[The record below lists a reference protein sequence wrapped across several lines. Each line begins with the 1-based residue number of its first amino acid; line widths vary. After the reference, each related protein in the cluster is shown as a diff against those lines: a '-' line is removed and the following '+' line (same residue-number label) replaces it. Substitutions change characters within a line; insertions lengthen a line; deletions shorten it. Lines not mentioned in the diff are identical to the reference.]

1 MKIGHKSIAIS
12 KNGMDCLRIIPWG
25 NQGNKAEIKFS
36 FIDNSFIIRR
46 FDLNTE
52 DDILLYTPKDCGL
65 ATHEL
70 TYHNSNEFHHK
81 ASILP
86 KYRDDKERIPIS
98 QEIIDLDLKN
108 LIIPIPIC
116 RITVNKESNKI
127 YKTKTYHN
135 NVDLSSKYNTTEIY
149 ISSAKYDFNILSKR
163 FPLIVDYLFPITTI
177 DFIVYGAGMGS
188 EPIMTKM
195 FENEKPITAL
205 TSDLIGNYQLYYRTY
220 ELIKTDAFRL
230 YSNQEYSQNNFIEFF
245 NNIDYLDLLATTN
258 IGFKIEGTD
267 KYDVKPAYQR
277 DIEHLKR
284 IGYHKDYIK
293 RWLKRFKKKELEYKK
308 YKKLRSGIIIT
319 DVTQRKLKL

>member
-1 MKIGHKSIAIS
+1 MKTGHKSLAIS
-12 KNGMDCLRIIPWG
+12 KNGMDCLRIIPLG
-25 NQGNKAEIKFS
+25 NEENRVEIKFS
-36 FIDNSFIIRR
+36 FIENSFIVRR

-52 DDILLYTPKDCGL
+52 NNILLYTPKDCGL

-86 KYRDDKERIPIS
+86 KYKDDKDRIPIS

-127 YKTKTYHN
+127 YKTKKYHN
-135 NVDLSSKYNTTEIY
+135 NVNLSSKYNTTEIY
-149 ISSAKYDFNILSKR
+149 ISSAKYDFKKLSKR
-163 FPLIVDYLFPITTI
+163 FPLIVDFLFLVSTI

-195 FENEKPITAL
+195 LENEKPITAL
-205 TSDLIGNYQLYYRTY
+205 TSDLIGNYRIYYRTY
-220 ELIKTDAFRL
+220 ELTKTDAFRL

-277 DIEHLKR
+277 DIEHLKKN
-284 IGYHKDYIK
+284 GYYKDYIK

-308 YKKLRSGIIIT
+308 YKKTRSGIIIE
-319 DVTQRKLKL
+319 